1 MKWTVLSLLLVST
14 LTFANEDRFAKRK
27 AFALENVNARI
38 SMLEQSKSCI
48 NSAQKKEDLK
58 KCREEGKA
66 KRNSMKESFKAK
78 RQAMKNSKS

>member
-27 AFALENVNARI
+27 SFALENVNSRI
-38 SMLEQSKSCI
+38 SMLEQAKSCI
-48 NSAQKKEDLK
+48 SSAQKKEDLK

-66 KRNSMKESFKAK
+66 KRKQMKESFKAQ
-78 RQAMKNSKS
+78 RMAMKKSKN